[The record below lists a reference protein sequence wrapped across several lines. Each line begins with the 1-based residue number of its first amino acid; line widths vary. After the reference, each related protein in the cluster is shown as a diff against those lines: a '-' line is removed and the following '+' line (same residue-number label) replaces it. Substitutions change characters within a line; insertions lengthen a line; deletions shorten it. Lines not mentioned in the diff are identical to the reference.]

1 MIRRRRL
8 GVPAVNQNPLP
19 PNANPQQ
26 RILGGQSGPG
36 GAGPGGP
43 GGRGHGPHPGQGH
56 RHGRGGRGNGQ
67 GNGRGNR
74 GNGNQGN
81 GNPQGGGS
89 HTGTVPPAPAPTPD
103 PQNPFEIP
111 SFTPQKGQADPRD
124 QTYYTNVARLLAAAR
139 QGYSTS
145 LLQQSYADTDYG
157 RARQNLVLQNQQDQR
172 SLAGQALTSGLSSSG
187 YLNRSTTEQ
196 AGQYLLRQGDLS
208 TTKTRSDQAAEAGRA
223 ALEQGFPL
231 DVASEYAQAAE
242 RFAELQLQNAQNA
255 PGELTRRALRR
266 MRHHR
271 KGRHGR

>member
-19 PNANPQQ
+19 PNATPQQ
-26 RILGGQSGPG
+26 RILGGR
-36 GAGPGGP
+36 GGP
-43 GGRGHGPHPGQGH
+43 IGGGHGPHH
-56 RHGRGGRGNGQ
+56 RHGHGGQGG
-67 GNGRGNR
+67 GNGRGNQGNGNGR

-81 GNPQGGGS
+81 GNPQGGGT
-89 HTGTVPPAPAPTPD
+89 HTGTVPPAPTAPPN

-172 SLAGQALTSGLSSSG
+172 SLAGQALTSGLSASG
-187 YLNRSTTEQ
+187 YLNRATTEQ

-208 TTKTRSDQAAEAGRA
+208 TTKTRYDTASEAARA

-242 RFAELQLQNAQNA
+242 RYAQLQLQNAQNA